1 MKASLATKIEAAN
14 EVLIEKGQLNA
25 IGEFFSPEY
34 TIHFHHKDTATGH
47 KIIHD
52 ALGLM
57 KKAFPKVTL
66 EMTVLVESENR
77 IAWMRTLSGKQEGAY
92 KGFPASHRT
101 ITWREMVTSEFR
113 DGLIAQEWF
122 ITDLAEQLLRSR
134 KS

>member
-1 MKASLATKIEAAN
+1 MKASLVTTIEAAN
-14 EVLIEKGQLNA
+14 EALFEKGQLDA
-25 IGEFFSPEY
+25 IGEFFAPNY
-34 TIHFHHKDTATGH
+34 TVYFNHKDSATGH
-47 KIIHD
+47 KIIRD

-57 KKAFPKVTL
+57 KKAFPKVKL
-66 EMTVLVESENR
+66 ELTVLVENKNR

-92 KGFPASHRT
+92 KGFPASHRE
-101 ITWREMVTSEFR
+101 IVWREMVTSEFR